1 MPPVRRAA
9 QILGQRVLL
18 GAQRLVHLV
27 AAIGD
32 GNSFKD
38 FPGKK
43 ASLRRCQTRGDDDSV
58 NAQPTRCRRIG
69 RRFGLN
75 QNIAQHG
82 FPQRY
87 GVHFG
92 GAKVPS
98 NALTASPRSKLR
110 HSFCDYAAAPMCRLL
125 TCL

>member
-58 NAQPTRCRRIG
+58 NAQPTRCAESAGASASIKISLSMV
-69 RRFGLN
+69 FPSVT
-75 QNIAQHG
+75 G
-82 FPQRY
+82 FIL
-87 GVHFG
+87 
-92 GAKVPS
+92 AVPKS
-98 NALTASPRSKLR
+98 PPMRSLRALEVNYDTA
-110 HSFCDYAAAPMCRLL
+110 FVTMLL
-125 TCL
+125 HQCAGY